1 VNIRSPLP
9 AQRDDSR
16 RADLLDAA
24 VSVFAR
30 FGFRKTSMDDVART
44 AGVSR
49 QGLYLLFT
57 NKEELFRQA
66 LEHSL
71 SAQLSSAIASLS
83 RAEDDLEKR
92 LIAACMEW
100 CGRFVGSLGADA
112 SDLLCASTAL
122 AGATVA
128 RYEAR
133 FEAALTSALLASP
146 LAPLCAAADL
156 APADL
161 ARSLHG
167 AARGLKQTCN
177 TRQEFAATTA
187 AIVRMICLP
196 LKLRNK
202 LKRPYS

>member
-1 VNIRSPLP
+1 VNITSPLP
-9 AQRDDSR
+9 APRDEPR
-16 RADLLDAA
+16 RAALLDAA

-30 FGFRKTSMDDVART
+30 FGFRKTSMDDVARA

-71 SAQLSSAIASLS
+71 SAQLSAAIASLS
-83 RAEDDLEKR
+83 RAEDDLDTR
-92 LIAACMEW
+92 LIAACTEW
-100 CGRFVGSLGADA
+100 CGRFVGSLGAEA

-122 AGATVA
+122 AGATLA
-128 RYEAR
+128 RYESQ
-133 FEAALTSALLASP
+133 FEAALTSALQTSP

-167 AARGLKQTCN
+167 AVRGLKQTCN
-177 TRQEFAATTA
+177 TRQEFAAGTTA
-187 AIVRMICLP
+187 MVRMICLP
-196 LKLRNK
+196 LNLRNK
-202 LKRPYS
+202 LKRSYS

>member
-1 VNIRSPLP
+1 M
-9 AQRDDSR
+9 
-16 RADLLDAA
+16 
-24 VSVFAR
+24 SVFAR
-30 FGFRKTSMDDVART
+30 FGFRKTSMEDVARA

-57 NKEELFRQA
+57 NKEELFRHA

-71 SAQLSSAIASLS
+71 SAQLSAAIASLS
-83 RAEDDLEKR
+83 RPENDLEER
-92 LIAACMEW
+92 LIAACTEW
-100 CGRFVGSLGADA
+100 CGRFVGSLGEDA

-128 RYEAR
+128 RYEAQ

-156 APADL
+156 TPADL

-167 AARGLKQTCN
+167 AARGLKQSCN
-177 TRQEFAATTA
+177 TRQEFAVGTT

-196 LKLRNK
+196 LNLRKK
-202 LKRPYS
+202 LKRPHS